1 MVLSSVTTLA
11 RSLIHSSIEKRPIGQ
26 YIVPHGRIDALRVT
40 PLIRSPIFQPEHAG
54 CRVWRVVSGVLN
66 NTRLAAFVVAARF
79 NNNFLCS
86 VAVTFSSLVQRV
98 LDYFV
103 GDGL

>member
-1 MVLSSVTTLA
+1 MSGLA
-11 RSLIHSSIEKRPIGQ
+11 
-26 YIVPHGRIDALRVT
+26 
-40 PLIRSPIFQPEHAG
+40 
-54 CRVWRVVSGVLN
+54 VVFGVLN
-66 NTRLAAFVVAARF
+66 NTRLAAFVVAAQF